1 MKNQIIN
8 NDLKI
13 FTKKFNKFFK
23 TKLGKDK
30 NLLNKAMLYSI
41 NSGGKRF
48 RPSLLYTFGKEL
60 NLSHNLI
67 FFLSESLNALLER
80 IWYDLV
86 NRAQPARIAVY
97 SLYL

>member
-41 NSGGKRF
+41 NSGDLG
-48 RPSLLYTFGKEL
+48 
-60 NLSHNLI
+60 LI
-67 FFLSESLNALLER
+67 WYILLER
-80 IWYDLV
+80 
-86 NRAQPARIAVY
+86 N
-97 SLYL
+97 